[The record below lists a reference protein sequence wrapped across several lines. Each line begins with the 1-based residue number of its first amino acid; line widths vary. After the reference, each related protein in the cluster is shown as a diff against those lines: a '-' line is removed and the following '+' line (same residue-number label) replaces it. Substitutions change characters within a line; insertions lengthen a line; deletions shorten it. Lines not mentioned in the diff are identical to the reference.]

1 MAKWEYLQLLMTTR
15 PVREGHSRLIVLG
28 KGEHQVQIK
37 PGKRLID
44 VLGDLGAE
52 GWELAGTLDLSSI
65 EETKGTHEL
74 HLAHSTLLF
83 KRPSGEA

>member
-15 PVREGHSRLIVLG
+15 PVKEGHSRLIVLG
-28 KGEHQVQIK
+28 KGEQTQIK
-37 PGKRLID
+37 PGKRLVD
-44 VLGDLGAE
+44 VLCDLGAA
-52 GWELAGTLDLSSI
+52 GWELTGTVDLSSV

-83 KRPSGEA
+83 KRPLGRA